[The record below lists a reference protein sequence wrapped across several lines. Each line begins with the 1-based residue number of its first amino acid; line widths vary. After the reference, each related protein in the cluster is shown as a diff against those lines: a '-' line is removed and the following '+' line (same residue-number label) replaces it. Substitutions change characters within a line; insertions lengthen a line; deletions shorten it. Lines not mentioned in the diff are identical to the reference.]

1 MATKSFH
8 NLLLLSGFLIL
19 FTSCVKDVD
28 LGQDDEFYV
37 SPDIAI
43 DLADFIFT
51 SEFFPQDGELPIT
64 TRKDTL
70 QLTMLDPDLIN
81 ELDSVQ
87 FRFSYENS
95 FLRSFTNS
103 YVFYSDTY
111 EPLHEIKDLQI
122 EAARGDTPARQDT
135 TVVVKGAT
143 MDRLKTAA
151 HLEITLSIGDENTP
165 ANGVLLANIIAIY
178 NFSEFEL

>member
-1 MATKSFH
+1 MAFKSSSYI
-8 NLLLLSGFLIL
+8 LLLSGLL
-19 FTSCVKDVD
+19 MLSTSCVKDID
-28 LGQDDEFYV
+28 LGQDDEFLV
-37 SPDIAI
+37 SPDIAL

-51 SEFFPQDGELPIT
+51 SEFFPHDGELPIT

-70 QLTMLDPDLIN
+70 TLDMLDPDLIN

-103 YVFYSDTY
+103 YVFYSSTY
-111 EPLHEIKDLQI
+111 EPLHQINDLQI
-122 EAARGDTPARQDT
+122 EAATGNTPIKQDT
-135 TVVVKGAT
+135 TVVIKGAT
-143 MDRLKTAA
+143 MDRLKRAA
-151 HLEITLSIGDENTP
+151 HLEITLSIGDEDTP